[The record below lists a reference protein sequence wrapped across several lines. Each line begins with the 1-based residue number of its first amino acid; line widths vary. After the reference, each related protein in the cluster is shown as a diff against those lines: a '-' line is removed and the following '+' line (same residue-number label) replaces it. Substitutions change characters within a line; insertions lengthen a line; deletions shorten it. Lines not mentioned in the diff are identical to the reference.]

1 MTREHDS
8 ERAPTEALQIGV
20 ANNKALR
27 TSGES
32 FTF

>member
-20 ANNKALR
+20 AYNKALGR
-27 TSGES
+27 E
-32 FTF
+32 FPF